1 MNINWKNAASGR
13 SEAMYT
19 DAKGFRYVLIA
30 SVGGDYSVNKL
41 LIKSPHVLP
50 KYSRPV
56 IIGMGWKSDLDE
68 AKKSAEGILEAYIE
82 KHNVSSEPKVKILY
96 SKEEVP
102 VAPVAEPISE
112 EPIHEESPIVEEVAF
127 AITTEEVEGRVL
139 ATISYPV
146 DDFKVR
152 YTINGKDV
160 KATNKIYSAPFEV
173 TVGTVVKAMGYGL
186 ENNECLNNQ
195 IEIEVK

>member
-68 AKKSAEGILEAYIE
+68 AKIE
-82 KHNVSSEPKVKILY
+82 KHNVSSGPKVKILY

-112 EPIHEESPIVEEVAF
+112 EPIHEESPVVEEVTF
-127 AITTEEVEGRVL
+127 AITTEEVEGKVL